1 MCICTHRSE
10 HLVAHAALCTGKK
23 QEGNCVPMP
32 LNLFA
37 LIPSNYTGTIA
48 EHRAQEASSGGLD
61 DRILHICVVKGF
73 VTGV

>member
-1 MCICTHRSE
+1 M
-10 HLVAHAALCTGKK
+10 
-23 QEGNCVPMP
+23 PMP

-61 DRILHICVVKGF
+61 DRILRICVVKGF